1 MSSTVTITEST
12 SASASQTQT
21 QEQGQTQKQEQT
33 QFQVQLRSADDG
45 VLNWNVRKVEGLHQI
60 PVFSDKEAERTW
72 AKQHMAAAFRTF
84 ARLGWADGASGHI
97 SLRDPVNPDWF
108 WINPY
113 AKHFALIKASD
124 LVLVDHH
131 GRPVQP
137 TPYKVNAAGFIIH
150 SSIHRA
156 RPDIHAACHMH
167 SPAGRAWS
175 AFGRG
180 IEMLNQDSCMFYKNL
195 AVYEGF
201 GGIVLAEEE
210 GVRLAEAL
218 GKNCLNLILQNH
230 GLLTCGSTVDE
241 AAAYF
246 IALERA
252 CANQILAESAAA
264 NGIAKKYVGAE
275 EAEYT
280 CKCTSTPG
288 CAYMQFQ
295 PEFDLTVE
303 LSNGKVLE

>member
-1 MSSTVTITEST
+1 MSSTTTVTQAQPE
-12 SASASQTQT
+12 
-21 QEQGQTQKQEQT
+21 
-33 QFQVQLRSADDG
+33 VQLRSADDG
-45 VLNWNVRKVEGLHQI
+45 VLNWNVRRTEGLHQI
-60 PVFSDKEAERTW
+60 PQFENKEDERTW

-113 AKHFALIKASD
+113 AKHFAQMKASD
-124 LVLVDHH
+124 LVVVDHS

-137 TPYKVNAAGFIIH
+137 TPHKVNAAGFIIH

-175 AFGRG
+175 SFGKG
-180 IEMLNQDSCMFYKNL
+180 IEMLNQDNCMFYKNL

-201 GGIVLAEEE
+201 GGIVLAEDE
-210 GVRLAEAL
+210 GIRLANAL
-218 GKNCLNLILQNH
+218 GEDKLNLILQNH

-241 AAAYF
+241 AVAYF

-264 NGIAKKYVGAE
+264 NGIPKKIVGDE
-275 EAEYT
+275 EAQYT
-280 CKCTSTPG
+280 YDCTATPG
-288 CAYMQFQ
+288 CAFMQFQ

>member
-1 MSSTVTITEST
+1 MTSTTVTETG
-12 SASASQTQT
+12 APA
-21 QEQGQTQKQEQT
+21 GQVK
-33 QFQVQLRSADDG
+33 LRSAEDG
-45 VLNWNVRKVEGLHQI
+45 VLNWNVRKTEGLHVI
-60 PVFSDKEAERTW
+60 PSFTDKEAERTW

-113 AKHFALIKASD
+113 AKHFAQMKASD

-137 TPYKVNAAGFIIH
+137 TPHKVNAAGFIIH

-175 AFGRG
+175 TFGKG
-180 IEMLNQDSCMFYKNL
+180 IEMLNQDTCMFYKNL

-210 GVRLAEAL
+210 GLRLAGAL
-218 GKNCLNLILQNH
+218 GKDCWNLILQNH

-252 CANQILAESAAA
+252 CENQILAESAAA
-264 NGIAKKYVGAE
+264 NGIPKKFVGKE

-288 CAYMQFQ
+288 CVYMQFQ
-295 PEFDLTVE
+295 PEYDLTVE